1 MKFWAML
8 PNKWA
13 TLSDFLFSRIIK
25 IRWYTFSC
33 IILFFWLLHLFETTY
48 WNVVLTVAILAMTI
62 FLSNFT
68 YISHIKTKETNFF
81 LSKFSFGCLCSQLLN
96 ILIRYGL
103 LNLKMG
109 MSLLTYGWLMAVL
122 SIFVSSFYN
131 FHFQKNLPKI
141 LQE

>member
-122 SIFVSSFYN
+122 SISVSSFYN